1 MSPYVLEPE
10 GSGASLASMGI
21 ATAVWLGV
29 TDFSGHQSAPKDA
42 TR

>member
-21 ATAVWLGV
+21 ATAVWFGV
-29 TDFSGHQSAPKDA
+29 SDLLLWASVCT
-42 TR
+42 